1 MSSKKL
7 SLKDRAMAAVGG
19 VAAPSS
25 VVVGLTNSPEQ
36 VTKPK
41 TGPGTLM
48 AHLAR
53 ESEVQREN
61 DDLRS
66 DLKTW
71 DGVTP
76 VRRLNPSQIIASRW
90 SNRHH
95 DSFTS
100 AEFELLKKEIAEA
113 NGNIQPIKVR
123 PIQTGENAGMFE
135 IVFGHRRHRA
145 CLDLG
150 KDVLSLIESIDDKTL
165 FAEMD
170 RENRLRSDLKPYEQ
184 GEMYRR
190 ALDEGLFSSMRK
202 LADEVG
208 ADVGNVSKA
217 VGIARLPVEVLD
229 AFPRRLDIQYR
240 WSTVLTRLCE
250 KDADG
255 IKVRAHDLVKAKASG
270 SKLTAQEVFDRLCGV
285 PEPEKIQKKDIVG
298 ADGRKAIWR
307 EARGKQIIEIDS
319 MSLSS
324 EGAQLIDAAI
334 RRALG

>member
-7 SLKDRAMAAVGG
+7 SLKDRAMAAAGG
-19 VAAPSS
+19 GAALPPFAVLTTSSELVA
-25 VVVGLTNSPEQ
+25 
-36 VTKPK
+36 KPK

-53 ESEVQREN
+53 ESDVQREN
-61 DDLRS
+61 DNLRS
-66 DLKTW
+66 DLKAW
-71 DGVTP
+71 DGATP

-90 SNRHH
+90 SNRHQ
-95 DSFTS
+95 DSFEG
-100 AEFELLKKEIAEA
+100 AEFEHLKQEISEA

-123 PIQTGENAGMFE
+123 PIHTGVNAGMFE
-135 IVFGHRRHRA
+135 IVFGHRRHKA

-150 KDVLSLIESIDDKTL
+150 KDVLALIDSIDDKTL

-190 ALDEGLFSSMRK
+190 ALDEGLFPSMRK

-217 VGIARLPVEVLD
+217 IGIARLPHEVLD

-240 WSTVLTRLCE
+240 WSTVLTKLCE
-250 KDADG
+250 KDSDG
-255 IKVRAHDLVKAKASG
+255 IKLRANALVRGKLSG
-270 SKLTAQEVFDRLCGV
+270 SKLTAPEVFDRLCAA
-285 PEPEKIQKKDIVG
+285 PEPKKTQAKDIVG
-298 ADGRKAIWR
+298 TDGRKAIWR
-307 EARGKQIIEIDS
+307 EARGKQIIEIES
-319 MSLSS
+319 ASLSPQ
-324 EGAQLIDAAI
+324 GAALIEAAI
-334 RRALG
+334 RKALG

>member
-7 SLKDRAMAAVGG
+7 SLKDRAMAAAGG
-19 VAAPSS
+19 GAAFSPLA
-25 VVVGLTNSPEQ
+25 VLTNSSEL
-36 VTKPK
+36 VAKPK

-53 ESEVQREN
+53 ESDVQREN
-61 DDLRS
+61 DNLRS

-71 DGVTP
+71 DGATP

-90 SNRHH
+90 SNRHQ
-95 DSFTS
+95 DSFEGD
-100 AEFELLKKEIAEA
+100 EFEQLKQEISEA

-123 PIQTGENAGMFE
+123 PIHTGMNAGMFE
-135 IVFGHRRHRA
+135 IVFGHRRHKA

-150 KDVLSLIESIDDKTL
+150 KDVLALIESIDDKTL

-190 ALDEGLFSSMRK
+190 ALDEGLFPSMRK

-217 VGIARLPVEVLD
+217 IGIARLPDEILD

-240 WSTVLTRLCE
+240 WSTVLTKLCE
-250 KDADG
+250 KDSDG
-255 IKVRAHDLVKAKASG
+255 IKVRANALVRAKLSG
-270 SKLTAQEVFDRLCGV
+270 SKLTASEVFDRLCTA
-285 PEPEKIQKKDIVG
+285 PEQKKTQAKDIVG
-298 ADGRKAIWR
+298 TDGRKATWR
-307 EARGKQIIEIDS
+307 EARGKQIIEIES
-319 MSLSS
+319 ASLSPQ
-324 EGAQLIDAAI
+324 GAALIEAAI
-334 RRALG
+334 RKALG